1 MMLLLG
7 GTAEARALARALEGT
22 GVRFTS
28 SLAGRVARPRMP
40 VGETRVGGFG
50 GVEGLQAYLRSE
62 GVSAVVDATHPFAA
76 AISRHAAV
84 ACGTEGVPLLR
95 LERPG
100 WSTHP
105 DAGRWHWVDSHDEAA
120 AATLRLGR
128 RPFLSIGRQSLG
140 SFAGPLHDLAALVRV
155 VDEPETPLPPAWT
168 VRLSRGPYDL
178 EAERALLAGHGTDV
192 LVTKDSGGSHT
203 SAKLDAA
210 RDLGAEV
217 VVVRRPPTPP
227 GVETVSD
234 VGAAADWA
242 AAASSRAR
250 S

>member
-7 GTAEARALARALEGT
+7 GTAEARALARELD
-22 GVRFTS
+22 GVAFTS

-50 GVEGLQAYLRSE
+50 GVDGLRAYLREE
-62 GVSAVVDATHPFAA
+62 GVRAVVDATHPFAA
-76 AISRHAAV
+76 GISRNAAL
-84 ACGTEGVPLLR
+84 ACAAEGVPLLR

-100 WSTHP
+100 WSEHP
-105 DAGRWHWVDSHDEAA
+105 DAGRWHWVDTHDEAA
-120 AATLRLGR
+120 ATTLRLGA
-128 RPFLSIGRQSLG
+128 RPFLSIGRQGLG
-140 SFAGPLHDLAALVRV
+140 PFVVPLRDLPALVRV
-155 VDEPETPLPPAWT
+155 VDEPEEPLPAAWT

-178 EAERALLAGHGTDV
+178 DAERALLAEHGTDV

-210 RDLGAEV
+210 GERGAAV
-217 VVVRRPPTPP
+217 VVVRRPAVPE

-234 VGAAADWA
+234 VGAAAAWA
-242 AAASSRAR
+242 RTR
-250 S
+250 T

>member
-50 GVEGLQAYLRSE
+50 GVDGLRAYLREE
-62 GVSAVVDATHPFAA
+62 GVTSVVDATHPFAA
-76 AISRHAAV
+76 GISRHAAL
-84 ACGTEGVPLLR
+84 ACAAEAVPLLR

-100 WSTHP
+100 WSGHP
-105 DAGRWHWVDSHDEAA
+105 DADRWHWVASHDEAA

-140 SFAGPLHDLAALVRV
+140 SFVGPLQDLAALVRV
-155 VDEPETPLPPAWT
+155 VDEPDAPLPPAWT

-178 EAERALLAGHGTDV
+178 EAERALMAEHGTDV
-192 LVTKDSGGSHT
+192 LVTKDSGGAHT

-210 RDLGAEV
+210 RERGAAV
-217 VVVRRPPTPP
+217 VVVRRPATPD
-227 GVETVSD
+227 GVETVND
-234 VGAAADWA
+234 VPAAADWVA
-242 AAASSRAR
+242 RAWARAR

>member
-1 MMLLLG
+1 MLLLG
-7 GTAEARALARALEGT
+7 GTAEARALARSLDGS

-40 VGETRVGGFG
+40 VGATRVGGFG
-50 GVEGLQAYLRSE
+50 GVDGLRGYLREE
-62 GVSAVVDATHPFAA
+62 GVTAVVDATHPFAA
-76 AISRHAAV
+76 GITRNAAL
-84 ACGTEGVPLLR
+84 ACAAEGVPLLR

-100 WSTHP
+100 WSDRA
-105 DAGRWHWVDSHDEAA
+105 DAGTWHWVGSHEEAA
-120 AATLRLGR
+120 ALVPTLGE
-128 RPFLSIGRQSLG
+128 RPFLSIGRQGLG
-140 SFAGPLHDLAALVRV
+140 PFVEPLRGVPALVRV
-155 VDEPETPLPPAWT
+155 VDEPDVPLPDTWI

-178 EAERALLAGHGTDV
+178 GAERALMAEHGTDV

-210 RDLGAEV
+210 AERGAAV
-217 VVVRRPPTPP
+217 VVVRRPATPE

-234 VGAAADWA
+234 VDSAADWA
-242 AAASSRAR
+242 AARVRAR